1 MEHQEYQM
9 TFIEKDGMK
18 FLEKKPNPRKN
29 GGSIPTVLL
38 LNLKKKMMQMID
50 FIKHSSFYV
59 LFYLGCALVLV
70 VMGVIWIFDRV
81 FGGWKK

>member
-1 MEHQEYQM
+1 
-9 TFIEKDGMK
+9 
-18 FLEKKPNPRKN
+18 
-29 GGSIPTVLL
+29 
-38 LNLKKKMMQMID
+38 MID
-50 FIKHSSFYV
+50 FIKHSSFYI

>member
-1 MEHQEYQM
+1 
-9 TFIEKDGMK
+9 
-18 FLEKKPNPRKN
+18 
-29 GGSIPTVLL
+29 
-38 LNLKKKMMQMID
+38 MQIID

-59 LFYLGCALVLV
+59 LFYLGCALVLM